1 MELPKIKVADFE
13 GRFDLLLH
21 LIKKNKMDIYNIEI
35 YKITNQYLRYLD
47 EMKEMDLEITS
58 EFIVIAATLIEIKS
72 KSLLPKVKVEDE
84 NEEDIENKLKLRL
97 IEYKQIKAV
106 SSFFK
111 ERHINSG
118 EIYSK
123 KPEIIEIE
131 EEKAPKCNEDIFKNL
146 TLIDLYNIYNNILD
160 TYHNKQNNINVVQRK
175 IYTDKYKVEDK
186 MKELLDRFNNAN
198 VIEFRS
204 IIKESESKLETV
216 VTFLALLELIKL
228 RVIIAYQEGNF
239 KEILMKRRIDK
250 TCQLKIILKKLR
262 KKKLDSI

>member
-13 GRFDLLLH
+13 GPFDLLLH

-58 EFIVIAATLIEIKS
+58 EFIVIAASLIEIKS

-131 EEKAPKCNEDIFKNL
+131 EEKAPKSNEDIFKNL

-216 VTFLALLELIKL
+216 VTFLALLELINL

-239 KEILMKRRIDK
+239 KEILMKRRVENE
-250 TCQLKIILKKLR
+250 
-262 KKKLDSI
+262 

>member
-13 GRFDLLLH
+13 GPFDLLLH

-97 IEYKQIKAV
+97 IEYKQIQAV

-131 EEKAPKCNEDIFKNL
+131 EEKAPRSNEDIFKNL

-239 KEILMKRRIDK
+239 KEILMKRRVENE
-250 TCQLKIILKKLR
+250 
-262 KKKLDSI
+262 

>member
-13 GRFDLLLH
+13 GPFDLLLH

-72 KSLLPKVKVEDE
+72 KSLLPKVKGEDE

-239 KEILMKRRIDK
+239 KEILMKRRVENE
-250 TCQLKIILKKLR
+250 
-262 KKKLDSI
+262 

>member
-13 GRFDLLLH
+13 GPFDLLLH

-131 EEKAPKCNEDIFKNL
+131 DEKATKSNEDIFKNL

-239 KEILMKRRIDK
+239 KEILMKRRVENE
-250 TCQLKIILKKLR
+250 
-262 KKKLDSI
+262 

>member
-13 GRFDLLLH
+13 GPFDLLLH

-106 SSFFK
+106 SNFFK

-123 KPEIIEIE
+123 KPEIIED
-131 EEKAPKCNEDIFKNL
+131 EKLPKSNDDIFKNL
-146 TLIDLYNIYNNILD
+146 TLIDLYNIYNNILE
-160 TYHNKQNNINVVQRK
+160 TYHNKQNNINLVQRK

-186 MKELLDRFNNAN
+186 MKELLDRFNNTN
-198 VIEFRS
+198 IIEFRT

-239 KEILMKRRIDK
+239 KEILMKRRVENE
-250 TCQLKIILKKLR
+250 
-262 KKKLDSI
+262 

>member
-13 GRFDLLLH
+13 GPFDLLLH

-35 YKITNQYLRYLD
+35 YKITNKYLRYLD

-58 EFIVIAATLIEIKS
+58 EFIVIAASLIEIKS

-84 NEEDIENKLKLRL
+84 NEEDIENKFNLRL

-131 EEKAPKCNEDIFKNL
+131 EEKAPKSNEDIFKNL

-239 KEILMKRRIDK
+239 KEILMKRRVENE
-250 TCQLKIILKKLR
+250 
-262 KKKLDSI
+262 

>member
-13 GRFDLLLH
+13 GPFDLLLH

-186 MKELLDRFNNAN
+186 MKELLDRLNNAN

-239 KEILMKRRIDK
+239 KEILMKRRVENE
-250 TCQLKIILKKLR
+250 
-262 KKKLDSI
+262 

>member
-1 MELPKIKVADFE
+1 MELPKINVADFE
-13 GRFDLLLH
+13 GPFDLLLH

-123 KPEIIEIE
+123 KPEIIVIE

-239 KEILMKRRIDK
+239 KEILMKRRVENE
-250 TCQLKIILKKLR
+250 
-262 KKKLDSI
+262 

>member
-13 GRFDLLLH
+13 GPFDLLLH

-146 TLIDLYNIYNNILD
+146 TLIDLYNIYNNIRD

-239 KEILMKRRIDK
+239 KEILMKRRVENE
-250 TCQLKIILKKLR
+250 
-262 KKKLDSI
+262 

>member
-13 GRFDLLLH
+13 GPFDLLLH

-160 TYHNKQNNINVVQRK
+160 TYHNKQNTVNVVQRK

-186 MKELLDRFNNAN
+186 MKELVNRFNNSN

-204 IIKESESKLETV
+204 IIKESVSKLETV

-239 KEILMKRRIDK
+239 KEILMKRRVENE
-250 TCQLKIILKKLR
+250 
-262 KKKLDSI
+262 

>member
-13 GRFDLLLH
+13 GPFDLLLH
-21 LIKKNKMDIYNIEI
+21 LIRKNKMDIYNIEI

-131 EEKAPKCNEDIFKNL
+131 EEKAPKSNEDIFKNL

-239 KEILMKRRIDK
+239 KEILMKRRVENE
-250 TCQLKIILKKLR
+250 
-262 KKKLDSI
+262 

>member
-13 GRFDLLLH
+13 GPFDLLLH

-131 EEKAPKCNEDIFKNL
+131 DEKATKSNEDIFKNL

-160 TYHNKQNNINVVQRK
+160 TYHNKQNTVNVVQRK

-239 KEILMKRRIDK
+239 KEILMKRRVENE
-250 TCQLKIILKKLR
+250 
-262 KKKLDSI
+262 

>member
-13 GRFDLLLH
+13 GPFDLLLH

-239 KEILMKRRIDK
+239 KEILMKRRVENV
-250 TCQLKIILKKLR
+250 
-262 KKKLDSI
+262 

>member
-13 GRFDLLLH
+13 GPFDLLLH

-47 EMKEMDLEITS
+47 EMKEMNLEITS

-239 KEILMKRRIDK
+239 KEILMKRRVENE
-250 TCQLKIILKKLR
+250 
-262 KKKLDSI
+262 

>member
-13 GRFDLLLH
+13 GPFDLLLH
-21 LIKKNKMDIYNIEI
+21 LIKKNKMDRYNIEI

-131 EEKAPKCNEDIFKNL
+131 EEKAPKCNEDMFKNL

-239 KEILMKRRIDK
+239 KEILMKRRVENE
-250 TCQLKIILKKLR
+250 
-262 KKKLDSI
+262 

>member
-13 GRFDLLLH
+13 GPFDLLLH
-21 LIKKNKMDIYNIEI
+21 LIRKNKMDIYNIEI

-123 KPEIIEIE
+123 KPEIIEIV
-131 EEKAPKCNEDIFKNL
+131 EEKAPKSNEDIFKNL

-239 KEILMKRRIDK
+239 KEILMKRRVENE
-250 TCQLKIILKKLR
+250 
-262 KKKLDSI
+262 

>member
-13 GRFDLLLH
+13 GPFDLLLH
-21 LIKKNKMDIYNIEI
+21 LIRKNKMDIYNIEI

-131 EEKAPKCNEDIFKNL
+131 EEKAPRSNEDIFKNL

-160 TYHNKQNNINVVQRK
+160 TYHNKQNNINVLQRK

-239 KEILMKRRIDK
+239 KEILMKRRVENE
-250 TCQLKIILKKLR
+250 
-262 KKKLDSI
+262 

>member
-13 GRFDLLLH
+13 GPFDLLLH
-21 LIKKNKMDIYNIEI
+21 LIKKN
-35 YKITNQYLRYLD
+35 KITNQYLRYLD

-239 KEILMKRRIDK
+239 KEILMKRRVENE
-250 TCQLKIILKKLR
+250 
-262 KKKLDSI
+262 

>member
-13 GRFDLLLH
+13 GPFDLLLH

-131 EEKAPKCNEDIFKNL
+131 EEKAPRSNEDIFKNL

-160 TYHNKQNNINVVQRK
+160 TYHNKQNNINVLQRK

-239 KEILMKRRIDK
+239 KEILMKRRVENE
-250 TCQLKIILKKLR
+250 
-262 KKKLDSI
+262 

>member
-13 GRFDLLLH
+13 GPFDLLLH

-160 TYHNKQNNINVVQRK
+160 TYHNKQNNINVIQRK

-239 KEILMKRRIDK
+239 KEILMKRRVENE
-250 TCQLKIILKKLR
+250 
-262 KKKLDSI
+262 

>member
-13 GRFDLLLH
+13 GPFDLLLH

-239 KEILMKRRIDK
+239 KEILMKR
-250 TCQLKIILKKLR
+250 
-262 KKKLDSI
+262 SVENE

>member
-13 GRFDLLLH
+13 GPFDLLLH

-216 VTFLALLELIKL
+216 VTFLALIELIKL

-239 KEILMKRRIDK
+239 KEILMKRRVENE
-250 TCQLKIILKKLR
+250 
-262 KKKLDSI
+262 

>member
-13 GRFDLLLH
+13 VPFDLLLH

-58 EFIVIAATLIEIKS
+58 EFIVIAASLIEIKS

-131 EEKAPKCNEDIFKNL
+131 EEKAPKSNEDIFKNL

-239 KEILMKRRIDK
+239 KEILMKRRGENE
-250 TCQLKIILKKLR
+250 
-262 KKKLDSI
+262 

>member
-13 GRFDLLLH
+13 GPFDLLLH

-106 SSFFK
+106 SIFFK

-131 EEKAPKCNEDIFKNL
+131 EEKAPKSNEDIFKNL

-228 RVIIAYQEGNF
+228 RVIIAYQESNF
-239 KEILMKRRIDK
+239 KEILMKRRVENE
-250 TCQLKIILKKLR
+250 
-262 KKKLDSI
+262 

>member
-13 GRFDLLLH
+13 GPFDLLLH

-58 EFIVIAATLIEIKS
+58 EFIVIAASLIEIKS

-84 NEEDIENKLKLRL
+84 NEDDIENKLKLRL

-131 EEKAPKCNEDIFKNL
+131 EEKAPKSNEDIFKNL

-239 KEILMKRRIDK
+239 KEILMKRRVENE
-250 TCQLKIILKKLR
+250 
-262 KKKLDSI
+262 